1 MRALNDRAP
10 APSEST
16 SAAKGAT
23 AQDRTETTDA
33 ARPDAPA
40 SEARP
45 MRRRALLAGGACA
58 ALALTAGAVMRARR
72 IGPFSAPS
80 EPSSRPFSGAT
91 DTVTRG
97 DLQGQ
102 ASVSGTLRYSEAR
115 TLTSGFEGVLIGLP
129 ASGTVLTQGDLL
141 YRAGAEA
148 AYLMH
153 GALPAWRTLEAG
165 VDDGEDVRQLQA
177 ALRSLG
183 YLEGEPDNRFGRA
196 TTGAVLRWQRDA
208 GLSRTGSVPLGQV
221 VFSPG
226 DLRVGPVSARLGDR
240 VGMGSELYAVTSTT
254 QVVDAPVKLSDQG
267 LAAVGTA
274 VTITMPDS
282 STASGTISTVGTPTE
297 KTSGSGESKERII
310 PVTITLDEAGS
321 STAFQEASVTVALPS
336 QTREDVLSVPLGALL
351 ALSPQQYGVEVVQ
364 DDGTTRKVP
373 VTTGLFAAGRVEISG
388 EGITAGQSVVVPQ

>member
-1 MRALNDRAP
+1 
-10 APSEST
+10 
-16 SAAKGAT
+16 
-23 AQDRTETTDA
+23 
-33 ARPDAPA
+33 
-40 SEARP
+40 

-80 EPSSRPFSGAT
+80 EPSSLPFSGAT
-91 DTVTRG
+91 DTVSRG

-115 TLTSGFEGVLIGLP
+115 TLKSGFEGVLIGLP

-153 GALPAWRTLEAG
+153 GTVPAWRTLEAG
-165 VDDGEDVRQLQA
+165 VDDGEDVLQLQT
-177 ALRSLG
+177 ALRSMG
-183 YLEGEPDNRFGRA
+183 YLEGEPDDRFGRA
-196 TTGAVLRWQRDA
+196 TASAVLRWQKDA
-208 GLSRTGSVPLGQV
+208 GLSRTGTVPLGQV

-226 DLRVGPVSARLGDR
+226 DLRVGSVSAKLGDR
-240 VGMGSELYAVTSTT
+240 AAMDSELYAVTSTT

-267 LAAVGTA
+267 LAVVGGT

-282 STASGTISTVGTPTE
+282 TTTSGTISAVGTPTE
-297 KTSGSGESKERII
+297 KSSGSGDSKERII
-310 PVTITLDEAGS
+310 PVTITLDDAGAS
-321 STAFQEASVTVALPS
+321 AAFQEVSVTVALPS

-351 ALSPQQYGVEVVQ
+351 ALSPQQYGVEIVES
-364 DDGTTRKVP
+364 DGTTRKVP